1 MTAFESL
8 SYPVSFTPA
17 AVQTMLGALSEAR
30 RILSAR
36 GVRPDAVAELAVR
49 EILAKGIIQK
59 AELGERDPAR
69 LRDAAVAHYM
79 SQSPLT

>member
-8 SYPVSFTPA
+8 SYPVSFTPS
-17 AVQTMLGALSEAR
+17 VVNMMLDALSEAR
-30 RILSAR
+30 RILTAK
-36 GVRPDAVAELAVR
+36 GVHPDAVAEPAVR
-49 EILAKGIIQK
+49 EILAKGMIQT

-79 SQSPLT
+79 SQSPLV